1 MALSRCIEGRSKDSL
16 TREEA
21 VQTDFIALYRGRT
34 VADARL
40 VAVTAEPAIVGR
52 FTRELAGD
60 ANEAGDQPES
70 VGGEPSRVIR
80 GDEE

>member
-1 MALSRCIEGRSKDSL
+1 V
-16 TREEA
+16 

-52 FTRELAGD
+52 FTREL
-60 ANEAGDQPES
+60 
-70 VGGEPSRVIR
+70 GGETREVEDQSETAERAALHVLR

>member
-1 MALSRCIEGRSKDSL
+1 
-16 TREEA
+16 

-52 FTRELAGD
+52 FTRELVGETSEVED
-60 ANEAGDQPES
+60 RSES
-70 VGGEPSRVIR
+70 AERAVLHIAR